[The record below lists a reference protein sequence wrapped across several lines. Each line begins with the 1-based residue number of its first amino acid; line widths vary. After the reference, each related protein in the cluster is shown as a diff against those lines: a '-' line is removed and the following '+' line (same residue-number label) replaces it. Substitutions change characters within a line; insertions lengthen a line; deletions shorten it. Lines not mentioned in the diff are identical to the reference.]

1 MEYQSQR
8 RNLRSVDLSPDCD
21 RQDFFI
27 VLCSDYEAAA
37 RFVLDWATSNIN
49 HAGRFV
55 AAVLTIV
62 REELNLAS
70 CELQPINPA
79 TTKVRSPGGSV
90 CRIALLRFC
99 ELLNENPT
107 LIQNIQS
114 QPDYA
119 TEGGVDFFANREG
132 NTIALTRGTS
142 WEARGFKDPLPIS
155 PSALQNYHER
165 ERSIAAL
172 ERERKEKEQL
182 AKEELTRQ
190 KKQRQYAE
198 AKIKQENI
206 SRESK
211 RRRLFRE
218 EFLRWPLI
226 LQVSNLATDDTWP
239 VTAFPIDPEEI
250 TEDILRQLSDDSL
263 NKLDGRIAGRWEAR
277 WRKLRTRIQTVLS
290 PRSETTE

>member
-8 RNLRSVDLSPDCD
+8 RNLRSVGLS
-21 RQDFFI
+21 
-27 VLCSDYEAAA
+27 
-37 RFVLDWATSNIN
+37 
-49 HAGRFV
+49 
-55 AAVLTIV
+55 TIV

-79 TTKVRSPGGSV
+79 TTKLRSPGGSV

-99 ELLNENPT
+99 ELLNGLLNENPT

-142 WEARGFKDPLPIS
+142 WEARGFKDPVPIS
-155 PSALQNYHER
+155 PSALQNYQER

-198 AKIKQENI
+198 AKIRQENI

-250 TEDILRQLSDDSL
+250 TEDILRQLSHDSL

-277 WRKLRTRIQTVLS
+277 WRNLRSRIQTVLN
-290 PRSETTE
+290 PRSETTQ